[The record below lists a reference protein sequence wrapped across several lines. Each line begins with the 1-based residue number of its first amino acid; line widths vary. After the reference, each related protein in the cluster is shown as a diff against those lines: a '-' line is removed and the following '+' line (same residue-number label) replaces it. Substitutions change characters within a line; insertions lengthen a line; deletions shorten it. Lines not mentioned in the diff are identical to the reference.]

1 MPRSKNGTSTHRRHH
16 RILKA
21 ARGYFLGRGKL
32 WRTAVIQVR
41 RAWAAAFRGRK
52 QRKRDM
58 RSLWIT
64 RINAGGRDYG
74 LSYSYMIHGLKNAGV
89 NVNRKVLADMAVRD
103 SAAFAEL
110 AELAKASL

>member
-1 MPRSKNGTSTHRRHH
+1 MPRSKGGTITHRRHH

-41 RAWAAAFRGRK
+41 RAWAAAFVGRK

-58 RSLWIT
+58 RRLWIT
-64 RINAGGRDYG
+64 RINAAARTHAI
-74 LSYSYMIHGLKNAGV
+74 SYSRLMHGLKEKNIRLD
-89 NVNRKVLADMAVRD
+89 RKMLSGLAITAPKVFEHIVKMVH
-103 SAAFAEL
+103 
-110 AELAKASL
+110 

>member
-64 RINAGGRDYG
+64 RINAAARMHAV
-74 LSYSYMIHGLKNAGV
+74 SYSRLMHGLKMKNIRLDRRMLSNLAV
-89 NVNRKVLADMAVRD
+89 SEPKVFEHIVKMV
-103 SAAFAEL
+103 
-110 AELAKASL
+110 K

>member
-16 RILKA
+16 RILRA

-64 RINAGGRDYG
+64 RINAAARMHAV
-74 LSYSYMIHGLKNAGV
+74 SYSRLMHGLKLK
-89 NVNRKVLADMAVRD
+89 NVHLDRRMLSNLAVTAPKVFEHIVHMV
-103 SAAFAEL
+103 
-110 AELAKASL
+110 K

>member
-21 ARGYFLGRGKL
+21 ARGYFLGRSKL

-64 RINAGGRDYG
+64 RINAAARMHAV
-74 LSYSYMIHGLKNAGV
+74 SYSRLMHGLKV
-89 NVNRKVLADMAVRD
+89 QNVRLDRRMLSNLAVSEPKVFEYIVTMV
-103 SAAFAEL
+103 
-110 AELAKASL
+110 KK